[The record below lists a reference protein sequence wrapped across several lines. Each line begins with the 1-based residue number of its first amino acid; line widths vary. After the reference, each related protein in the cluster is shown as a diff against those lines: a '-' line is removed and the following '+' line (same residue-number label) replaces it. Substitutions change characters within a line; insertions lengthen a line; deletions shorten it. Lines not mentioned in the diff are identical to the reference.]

1 MSNDLLRGRQVAVSL
16 TNKSG
21 GGVVEGDVVIIDSS
35 TAASFTTTTT
45 ENQITDMVGVV
56 LETIAGDASGRVC
69 LSGYVPVIKLD
80 ASASLGDTFGTDSVA
95 KQASPHN
102 ALAAGDFG
110 QVLGTG
116 TTPAAVLWG
125 GYPHNVA
132 TGMDNPMTAEGDII
146 YGGSSGTPTKL
157 VKGDD
162 DDVLTLASG
171 VPTWA
176 AGGSGSDPED
186 GWLASGETW
195 TYASADAPTYTF
207 TIASFDAT
215 SKYSAG
221 MRIKLTDAGS
231 VKYFIITAVTFDDPG
246 STITVYGGT
255 DYTLAGGAITLPYF
269 STQKAPLGFPLSPVK
284 WTVEITDVTI
294 RSQGTPV
301 TATWYNLGSLSIS
314 IPIGVWLVSYMA
326 VVQTVRAGAGTLSG
340 WATLSTANNS
350 ESDKLWSATIGY
362 DTSTT
367 VEYGTLFRQ
376 SPLTLTEK
384 DTYYLN
390 EKAAAATTQ
399 TLYLRSDEA
408 TTIIRAICA
417 YL

>member
-125 GYPHNVA
+125 GYPHTVA
-132 TGMDNPMTAEGDII
+132 TGMANPMTAEGDII

-176 AGGSGSDPED
+176 AAAGGGFSTGDIQQVELYRSTLAEAANFDVSSISQDYDHLLIRVMLQSSVAAAEDAVNLILNNDSTGSNYLRQVGQFADSNPSG
-186 GWLASGETW
+186 
-195 TYASADAPTYTF
+195 ASADDLKIAGCPAASGYT
-207 TIASFDAT
+207 SSLSAT
-215 SKYSAG
+215 EILILDYANTTFHKICQSKTGYRYSATVPVIIFYTLFWESTAAIN
-221 MRIKLTDAGS
+221 RITIQPDGYSTDNFIAGS
-231 VKYFIITAVTFDDPG
+231 WLQI
-246 STITVYGGT
+246 
-255 DYTLAGGAITLPYF
+255 
-269 STQKAPLGFPLSPVK
+269 
-284 WTVEITDVTI
+284 
-294 RSQGTPV
+294 
-301 TATWYNLGSLSIS
+301 
-314 IPIGVWLVSYMA
+314 IGVKTVS
-326 VVQTVRAGAGTLSG
+326 
-340 WATLSTANNS
+340 
-350 ESDKLWSATIGY
+350 
-362 DTSTT
+362 
-367 VEYGTLFRQ
+367 
-376 SPLTLTEK
+376 
-384 DTYYLN
+384 
-390 EKAAAATTQ
+390 
-399 TLYLRSDEA
+399 
-408 TTIIRAICA
+408 
-417 YL
+417 